1 VSVLG
6 IDTLG
11 IEPYAHTD
19 FHVHKL
25 LFKNDVIVIEDL
37 NNLEEGK
44 KYLIVALPLKIK
56 GASGSMAR
64 VIALDV
70 F

>member
-1 VSVLG
+1 M
-6 IDTLG
+6 
-11 IEPYAHTD
+11 AR
-19 FHVHKL
+19 
-25 LFKNDVIVIEDL
+25 VIEDL